1 MEDLEGNESEP
12 AEAGS
17 GDGSG
22 DEVGKNNNGKFF
34 PSSIFMDG
42 RMVLLKHILIIFI
55 I

>member
-22 DEVGKNNNGKFF
+22 DEVGKNNNRKFF
-34 PSSIFMDG
+34 PSSIFID
-42 RMVLLKHILIIFI
+42 
-55 I
+55 